1 MNLRTRMALMI
12 APLLIA
18 LGYFGWL
25 ELSVLRADFRN
36 AQTTHIVTLEFSE
49 LSDLVHEL
57 QRERGLSAG
66 FTTTNGRVFT
76 NELNAQRLQ
85 TDAVLLQTQATLAAL
100 ASRFPEDI
108 SPLQSDLARLGEQR
122 DAITQVSL
130 SVPEIVAFYTAPILL
145 MQSIQTELAGLITE
159 YEVMGDLQ
167 AALHLTIAKEA
178 AGLERAIG
186 AAGLGRA
193 QFPPELYTEF
203 LMLRGGMETLLRSAG
218 QASHSPE
225 LAERITAHPS
235 GEEVA
240 LFRGSIDRAMTGN
253 GVSGRRPL
261 DWFGAA
267 TEWIDHLRAVEQDLM
282 SDVSA
287 TALGVLTSAQRVYWL
302 QLTLA
307 LCVAAGATAMAVTT
321 FESLIR
327 RVKRITGAV
336 KQFTTGAFD
345 VVIPD
350 TDHGDAVGE
359 MAAAVQA
366 FKEHTLALRRDAAEL
381 KAADEAQILG
391 KAQKVVEL
399 VTEGLADLAR
409 ADLTRYFD
417 VPLDP
422 EYDSIRSDFN
432 AATTR
437 LCDVMNDISQAT
449 GDLGTRAQ
457 IMAQSAADLEART
470 SQQVATLNA
479 TSDRVIVL
487 SDEVKNYAGDVQQ
500 AADLASTAKAN
511 VERSGAVVV
520 AVTDAMDRIA
530 ASSREIDRVLM
541 LIDEISHQTNLL
553 ALNAGVEAARAG
565 EAGRGFSIVASEV
578 RDLAR
583 RSGSAAQEIKA
594 MIDDSTANV
603 SEGVTLVREAGMVL
617 TEISDEI
624 TNVDKV
630 LSRLAEGSTRQSQW
644 LHNLVGEIADVNSL
658 AAHNST
664 MADTSSRTARETS
677 ALSQRVNDLL
687 SDFKLPDARGTKG
700 RSAA

>member
-25 ELSVLRADFRN
+25 ELSSLRADIRN
-36 AQTTHIVTLEFSE
+36 AETTHAVTLEFSE

-57 QRERGLSAG
+57 QRERGVSAG
-66 FTTTNGRVFT
+66 FTTTNGRALT
-76 NELNAQRLQ
+76 NELNAQRQQ
-85 TDAVLLQTQATLAAL
+85 TDAALVQIQATLAAL
-100 ASRFPEDI
+100 APRYPDDV
-108 SPLQSDLARLGEQR
+108 SPLQADLAQLADQR
-122 DAITQVSL
+122 AAVIRVSL
-130 SVPEIVAFYTAPILL
+130 SVPEIVAFYTGSILAI
-145 MQSIQTELAGLITE
+145 QRIQTELTGLITE
-159 YEVMGDLQ
+159 DEVMADLQ
-167 AALHLTIAKEA
+167 AALLLTIAKEA
-178 AGLERAIG
+178 AGLELAIG
-186 AAGLGRA
+186 AAGLGRV

-203 LMLRGGMETLLRSAG
+203 VMLRGGMNTLLRSAG

-235 GEEVA
+235 AEDMG
-240 LFRGSIDRAMTGN
+240 LFRGSIDQAMASN
-253 GVSGRRPL
+253 GISGLRPL
-261 DWFGAA
+261 DWFVAS
-267 TEWIDHLRAVEQDLM
+267 TQWIDHLRAIEQDLM
-282 SDVSA
+282 SNVSA
-287 TALGVLTSAQRVYWL
+287 TALGVLTSTHRAYWL
-302 QLTLA
+302 QLTFA
-307 LCVAAGATAMAVTT
+307 LCVAAGAAAMAVTT

-327 RVKRITGAV
+327 RVMRITGAV
-336 KQFTTGAFD
+336 KQFTTGTYD

-350 TDHGDAVGE
+350 TDHGDAVGD

-366 FKEHTLALRRDAAEL
+366 FKEHTLALRRDAAEV

-409 ADLTRYFD
+409 ADLTRHFD

-437 LCDVMNDISQAT
+437 LCDVMNNISQAT

-457 IMAQSAADLEART
+457 VMAQSAADLEART

-479 TSDRVIVL
+479 TSDRVNVL
-487 SDEVKNYAGDVQQ
+487 SEEVKDYANDVQQ

-511 VERSGAVVV
+511 VERSGGVVL

-530 ASSREIDRVLM
+530 TSSREIDNVLM

-565 EAGRGFSIVASEV
+565 DAGRGFSIVASEV

-583 RSGSAAQEIKA
+583 RSGSAAQEIKS

-603 SEGVTLVREAGMVL
+603 SEGVKLVREAGMVL
-617 TEISDEI
+617 TEVSDEI

-644 LHNLVGEIADVNSL
+644 LHDLVGEIADVNNL

-677 ALSQRVNDLL
+677 ALSKRVNDLL
-687 SDFKLPDARGTKG
+687 SDFKLPDARETQDQ
-700 RSAA
+700 SAA